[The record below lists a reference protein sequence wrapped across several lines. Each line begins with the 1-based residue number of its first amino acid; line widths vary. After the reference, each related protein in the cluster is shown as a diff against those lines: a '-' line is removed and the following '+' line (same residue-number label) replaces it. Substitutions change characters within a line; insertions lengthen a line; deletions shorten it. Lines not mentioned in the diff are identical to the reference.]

1 MIKFRHLIWMMIATA
16 GLMLSVSQSFAQQPD
31 VGDQPGLLPD
41 DSAELDPEYRKQ
53 MVFYR
58 TTEAPGTII
67 ISTAERHL
75 YLIQGNGRALRY
87 GIGVGRE
94 GFQWQGLLNISRKAE
109 WPDWTPPPEMIAR
122 QPYLPRFMAGGP
134 GNPLGARAMY
144 LGSTVYRIHGTN
156 RPDTIGT
163 AVSSG
168 CFRLVNADVTDLY
181 ERVPAGTKAGA
192 LQNRKVDILSRNS
205 TWSMS
210 RETSYDLY
218 FPAVAYYDG
227 EGFMVPRA
235 RKIDSALDLTN
246 SKVCVQAET
255 TTQLNLA
262 DYFRANNMKYQEMK
276 FAKLDEVIK
285 AYDSGQCDTLTADV
299 SQLYALRLN
308 LGKPGDHIILPDVIS
323 KEPLAPVVRQR
334 DDDWM
339 MIVKWTLYA
348 MINAE
353 ELGVTSKNIDEAL
366 KSRKPDV
373 MRLVGTE
380 GTYGE
385 DLGVTKDWAARII
398 RRVGNYG
405 EIYDRNIGAE
415 SKLKIPRGLNQLWS
429 AGGIQYAP
437 PIR

>member
-1 MIKFRHLIWMMIATA
+1 MRTFR
-16 GLMLSVSQSFAQQPD
+16 G
-31 VGDQPGLLPD
+31 GLLIGLAVAVAVAAAAVTYERYDTRTLKRTIRRGEVLCGVNKGLPGFSIPD
-41 DSAELDPEYRKQ
+41 DK
-53 MVFYR
+53 
-58 TTEAPGTII
+58 G
-67 ISTAERHL
+67 
-75 YLIQGNGRALRY
+75 
-87 GIGVGRE
+87 
-94 GFQWQGLLNISRKAE
+94 
-109 WPDWTPPPEMIAR
+109 DWTGFDVDFCRAVAAAIFDDPKKAKFVPLDASE
-122 QPYLPRFMAGGP
+122 RFK
-134 GNPLGARAMY
+134 
-144 LGSTVYRIHGTN
+144 
-156 RPDTIGT
+156 
-163 AVSSG
+163 
-168 CFRLVNADVTDLY
+168 
-181 ERVPAGTKAGA
+181 E
-192 LQNRKVDILSRNS
+192 LQSRKVDILSRNS

-235 RKIDSALDLTN
+235 RNVESALELDN
-246 SKVCVQAET
+246 SKVCVQSET

-262 DYFRANNMKYQEMK
+262 DFFRTNNMKYREMK

-285 AYDSGQCDTLTADV
+285 AYDSGQCDTFTADV
-299 SQLYALRLN
+299 SELYALRLN
-308 LGKPGDHIILPDVIS
+308 LTKASDHIILPDVIS

-366 KSRKPDV
+366 KSKKPDV

-380 GTYGE
+380 GAYGE
-385 DLGVTKDWAARII
+385 ELGLTRDWAARII
-398 RRVGNYG
+398 RHVGNYG
-405 EIYDRNIGAE
+405 EVYERNVGSG
-415 SKLKIPRGLNQLWS
+415 SKLGIPRGLNQLWS

>member
-1 MIKFRHLIWMMIATA
+1 MKWTFRGGLLIGLAVAVAVAATA
-16 GLMLSVSQSFAQQPD
+16 IAYERYDTRTLKRTVRRGEVLCGVNAGL
-31 VGDQPGLLPD
+31 PGFSIPD
-41 DSAELDPEYRKQ
+41 DKGNWTGFDVDFCRAVAAAIFDDPKKARFVPLDASERFKELQ
-53 MVFYR
+53 
-58 TTEAPGTII
+58 
-67 ISTAERHL
+67 S
-75 YLIQGNGRALRY
+75 
-87 GIGVGRE
+87 
-94 GFQWQGLLNISRKAE
+94 
-109 WPDWTPPPEMIAR
+109 
-122 QPYLPRFMAGGP
+122 
-134 GNPLGARAMY
+134 
-144 LGSTVYRIHGTN
+144 
-156 RPDTIGT
+156 
-163 AVSSG
+163 
-168 CFRLVNADVTDLY
+168 
-181 ERVPAGTKAGA
+181 
-192 LQNRKVDILSRNS
+192 RKVDILSRNS

-227 EGFMVPRA
+227 EGFMLPRA
-235 RKIDSALDLTN
+235 RNIDSALNLDG
-246 SKVCVQAET
+246 SKVCVQSET

-353 ELGVTSKNIDEAL
+353 ELGITSSNIDEAL
-366 KSRKPDV
+366 KSKKPDV

-380 GTYGE
+380 GAYGE
-385 DLGVTKDWAARII
+385 ALGLTKDWAVRII
-398 RRVGNYG
+398 RHVGNYG
-405 EIYDRNIGAE
+405 EIYERNVGSG